1 MNLRK
6 IIIFQHEV
14 LFNILNEINEI
25 LNFNLIKI
33 DEVSKEDIEKYS
45 ELDTLIIS
53 KSEKVQFKN
62 RLVIEEKP
70 IKIDELLELI
80 NLKFLKDK
88 FNYQSDISIGS
99 YKLNLNSRK
108 ISKNDLVADLTEREI
123 NLIIF
128 LKKTKLPVNIN
139 ELQKK
144 VWEYGSDLD
153 THTVETHIYRLR
165 KKIKEKFND
174 EKFILSSKK
183 GYFIDEKK

>member
-14 LFNILNEINEI
+14 LFNVLNEINEI

-33 DEVSKEDIEKYS
+33 DELSKEDIEKYS
-45 ELDTLIIS
+45 ELDTLVIS

-62 RLVIEEKP
+62 RLVVEEKP
-70 IKIDELLELI
+70 I
-80 NLKFLKDK
+80 KDK
-88 FNYQSDISIGS
+88 FNYQSDVSIGS

-108 ISKNDLVADLTEREI
+108 ISKNDQFTDLTEREI

-128 LKKTKLPVNIN
+128 LKKSKLPVNIN

-144 VWEYGSDLD
+144 VWKYGSDLD

-183 GYFIDEKK
+183 GYFINEKEE